1 MAEITGNAFGRAMC
15 VALGIDA
22 SIVSAIDIKAPAQRP
37 VSVEVTVSP
46 MLTDEQLCAIG
57 DALIADKHN
66 VQIVLKRGA

>member
-1 MAEITGNAFGRAMC
+1 MC

-22 SIVSAIDIKAPAQRP
+22 SIVSTVDINATAQQRTI
-37 VSVEVTVSP
+37 VEVTCSP
-46 MLTDEQLCAIG
+46 MLSDEQLCAIG